1 MYRSLGE
8 SSLGVPR
15 ACRSLRGNETAFLAI
30 TIRRASAVEVCQRF
44 DTFGAR
50 ADTAQNELARQEIH
64 TTVRSS
70 VTPG

>member
-15 ACRSLRGNETAFLAI
+15 VCRSLRGNETAFLVI
-30 TIRRASAVEVCQRF
+30 TIRRAFAVEVCQRF

-50 ADTAQNELARQEIH
+50 ADTAQNELRH
-64 TTVRSS
+64 RRSTQLY
-70 VTPG
+70 VPP